1 MLSKVG
7 TGGRPIAA
15 AAVFRIWIRR
25 FLGLSD
31 PFVRGTDPETKIVR
45 KPLFLL
51 FHDFSSLKND

>member
-51 FHDFSSLKND
+51 FYDFL